1 LPIVVPGHDHGL
13 RRQLDRVA
21 ARAGVNLNIEDEVDS
36 LAAIK
41 ELIEEGKVYTVL
53 PIGCVYKEV
62 LAGSLRA
69 WRLVD
74 PGVVNTMVLAAAQS
88 RPFTAAM
95 REVRMVLRDQVAIVA
110 REQIG
115 WRHRAVE
122 EIRV

>member
-1 LPIVVPGHDHGL
+1 
-13 RRQLDRVA
+13 
-21 ARAGVNLNIEDEVDS
+21 
-36 LAAIK
+36 
-41 ELIEEGKVYTVL
+41 
-53 PIGCVYKEV
+53 
-62 LAGSLRA
+62 
-69 WRLVD
+69 
-74 PGVVNTMVLAAAQS
+74 MVLAAAQS